1 MSAEDDLHRQLIEE
15 FGDPEAS
22 GPGPAGDWSS
32 IERQGAARARRRRLV
47 GGAAAVVVVL
57 AVAVAAVALAG
68 HRSTTTSLASRGT
81 GPTSSQPGT
90 TVPGTTVTLVPP
102 PPRPCPPAW
111 SPPARSDRPPPWGR
125 PRRCRRPATT
135 TVTTPS
141 GQIDCGT
148 AYLAS
153 GWPTTIVPSPTLA
166 QCILDAFA
174 AGTPA
179 IYRERAQT
187 DGNGGHIKITTYE
200 VTGRY
205 QVRRTVD
212 ATGAQPPGGITVSV
226 CTGLAAGPDSQLV
239 ASGCVA
245 G

>member
-1 MSAEDDLHRQLIEE
+1 MNAEDHLHQQLIEE
-15 FGDPEAS
+15 FGDPQAS
-22 GPGPAGDWSS
+22 GPGPAGDWTS
-32 IERQGAARARRRRLV
+32 IERQGAARTRRRRLA
-47 GGAAAVVVVL
+47 GAAAAAVVVL
-57 AVAVAAVALAG
+57 AVGAAAVALGG

-90 TVPGTTVTLVPP
+90 TVTLVPTTAIAPATVVTTTPVGPVTTLGPSTSVP
-102 PPRPCPPAW
+102 PT
-111 SPPARSDRPPPWGR
+111 
-125 PRRCRRPATT
+125 ATT
-135 TVTTPS
+135 TVTTPG

-153 GWPTTIVPSPTLA
+153 GWPTTIAPSPTLA

-187 DGNGGHIKITTYE
+187 DGNGGHIEITTYQ
-200 VTGRY
+200 VTGR
-205 QVRRTVD
+205 QKVWRTVD
-212 ATGAQPPGGITVSV
+212 ATGAQPPGGVTVSA